1 MKQLDK
7 LSKSLDSA
15 LKDSVDKEM
24 SWMKKYESL
33 KTEHDVVVA
42 DRDNL
47 SSDLNL
53 FMDYF
58 VARDS
63 PIEWDL
69 PQGAGGAS
77 SVRQSPQNAF
87 PEELRQKIKQRASTP
102 APPRTSKSSLRQ
114 NRRQTDATQGSKA
127 SGSTTPNR
135 PPPPTSFKPIKA
147 GLTVESLDRLRPK
160 MLELSGNMELSEK
173 VTGLEELVRE
183 QASII
188 EKLENAV
195 DDERRERI
203 RQHLEGSMGSWE
215 IPNSISSSMI
225 VRSSVMEG
233 RRASSSIGVP

>member
-24 SWMKKYESL
+24 SWMKKYEAL
-33 KTEHDVVVA
+33 KAEHDVLVE
-42 DRDNL
+42 DRDQL
-47 SSDLNL
+47 ASDLHL

-63 PIEWDL
+63 PIEWD
-69 PQGAGGAS
+69 PPKGAAS

-87 PEELRQKIKQRASTP
+87 PEEIRQRIKQRASTP
-102 APPRTSKSSLRQ
+102 APRPFSKSSLRQ
-114 NRRQTDATQGSKA
+114 TRRQTDATQASKG
-127 SGSTTPNR
+127 SGSTTPAM
-135 PPPPTSFKPIKA
+135 PPPPTSFKPVKT

-173 VTGLEELVRE
+173 VTRLEELCRE
-183 QASII
+183 QAAVI

-233 RRASSSIGVP
+233 RRASSSIGIP

>member
-24 SWMKKYESL
+24 SWRKKYEEL
-33 KTEHDVVVA
+33 KAEHDDLVQ

-47 SSDLNL
+47 AADLHL

-63 PIEWDL
+63 PIEWD
-69 PQGAGGAS
+69 PPRGADA

-87 PEELRQKIKQRASTP
+87 PEELRQRIKLRSSTP
-102 APPRTSKSSLRQ
+102 APRPFSKSSLRQ
-114 NRRQTDATQGSKA
+114 TRRQTDATQGSKA
-127 SGSTTPNR
+127 SGSTMPNK
-135 PPPPTSFKPIKA
+135 PPPPPSFRPIKV

-183 QASII
+183 QAAVI

-225 VRSSVMEG
+225 VRSSVMESG
-233 RRASSSIGVP
+233 RRASSGIGVP